1 MLGCGIVRM
10 GERDELLRKVPSKE
24 PIGKPA
30 GNLRRIALA
39 PCLLPKRIAEFEIL
53 PLAAK

>member
-39 PCLLPKRIAEFEIL
+39 PFLLPKRIAEFEIL